1 MSGID
6 GNTTVSLA
14 LLVSIISVVG
24 SFISIWRNKKKDDEA
39 TTARKEK
46 ALEERVKMNVKLDS
60 LCNTT
65 NQILV
70 ENKQYLNEISDLK
83 RRVSILEKTCVVY
96 KQYMNKEE
104 EK

>member
-24 SFISIWRNKKKDDEA
+24 SFISIWRNKRKDDEQTA
-39 TTARKEK
+39 ARKEK

-60 LCNTT
+60 LCSTT

>member
-1 MSGID
+1 MNQID

-24 SFISIWRNKKKDDEA
+24 SFISIWRNKRKDDEA

-96 KQYMNKEE
+96 KQYMNKDEG
-104 EK
+104 K

>member
-24 SFISIWRNKKKDDEA
+24 SFISMWRNKRKDDEE

-46 ALEERVKMNVKLDS
+46 ALEEKVKMNVKLDS

-70 ENKQYLNEISDLK
+70 EQKQSTNQMMDLE
-83 RRVSILEKTCVVY
+83 RRVSILEKTCIVY
-96 KQYMNKEE
+96 KQYTNKEE
-104 EK
+104 GK

>member
-24 SFISIWRNKKKDDEA
+24 SFISIWRNKRKDDEQTA
-39 TTARKEK
+39 ARKEK

-60 LCNTT
+60 LCSTT

-96 KQYMNKEE
+96 KQYINKEE

>member
-24 SFISIWRNKKKDDEA
+24 SFISIWRNKRKDDEE
-39 TTARKEK
+39 TVARKEK
-46 ALEERVKMNVKLDS
+46 ALEEKVKMNVKLDS

-70 ENKQYLNEISDLK
+70 ENKQYMNEISDLK

-96 KQYMNKEE
+96 KQYMNKDEGN
-104 EK
+104 

>member
-24 SFISIWRNKKKDDEA
+24 SFISIWRNKRKDDEQTA
-39 TTARKEK
+39 ARKEK

-60 LCNTT
+60 LCSTT

-70 ENKQYLNEISDLK
+70 ENKQYMNEISDLK

-96 KQYMNKEE
+96 KRYMNKDEG
-104 EK
+104 K